1 MSELILI
8 AILACAFAAVFL
20 LAMKFKSSGGQA
32 EALEALGMDTKPRV
46 ARSVLLKWSRPFLTR
61 LAPLTNRVPAADWR
75 RRRQRDILAG
85 GLAEEISLDELWAYK
100 FFLALV
106 ALLLLFM
113 FNHDASW
120 WSWPV
125 AGLIGFY
132 FPDRWV
138 RDRVALRQRQ
148 VVRALPQVADM
159 LALSV
164 EAGLDF
170 MGALAKVVAKSR
182 PNPLVDELGV
192 MLREIQLG
200 ASRADGLRG
209 LAWRCNVTSLSSF
222 VAVLIQADRL
232 GVSIGQVLRAQS
244 DKLRSERFQ
253 QAERLGAQATQKILF
268 PLILCIMPAV
278 FIIILGPLVL
288 KYALGY

>member
-1 MSELILI
+1 MSELILV
-8 AILACAFAAVFL
+8 AILACAFGAVFL
-20 LAMKFKSSGGQA
+20 LARAFWQRGGQDQ
-32 EALEALGMDTKPRV
+32 ALQALGAELRPRV
-46 ARSVLLKWSRPFLTR
+46 ARSLLLKWSRPFLTR
-61 LAPLTNRVPAADWR
+61 MAPLTNRVPAPQWR
-75 RRRQRDILAG
+75 SRRQRDILAG
-85 GLAEEISLDELWAYK
+85 GLDQEIGLDELWAYK

-106 ALLLLFM
+106 ALVLLFM
-113 FNHDASW
+113 FKHDAAW
-120 WSWPV
+120 WAWPL
-125 AGLIGFY
+125 AAFLGFQ

-138 RDRVALRQRQ
+138 RDRVNLRQRQ
-148 VVRALPQVADM
+148 IVRALPQAADM

-170 MGALAKVVAKSR
+170 MGALAKVVKKSR
-182 PNPLVDELGV
+182 PNPLVDELGT

-200 ASRADGLRG
+200 ASRADGLRN
-209 LAWRCNVTSLSSF
+209 LAWRCNVMSLSSF

-244 DKLRSERFQ
+244 DKLRTERFQ
-253 QAERLGAQATQKILF
+253 QAERLGAQASQKILF

-278 FIIILGPLVL
+278 FIIIIGPLIL

>member
-1 MSELILI
+1 MSQLILAAVLI
-8 AILACAFAAVFL
+8 CAFAAVFL
-20 LAMKFKSSGGQA
+20 LARTFWLRGRQDDT
-32 EALEALGMDTKPRV
+32 LEALGATVKTRV
-46 ARSVLLKWSRPFLTR
+46 ARSLLLKWSRPFLAR
-61 LAPLTNRVPAADWR
+61 LAPLTNRVPAETWR
-75 RRRQRDILAG
+75 RRRQRDLLAG
-85 GLAEEISLDELWAYK
+85 GLTGEISLDELWAYK

-106 ALLLLFM
+106 ALVLLFM
-113 FNHDASW
+113 FKHDASW
-120 WSWPV
+120 WAWPL
-125 AGLIGFY
+125 AALLGFY

-138 RDRVALRQRQ
+138 RDRVNLRQRQ
-148 VVRALPQVADM
+148 IVRALPQVADM

-170 MGALAKVVAKSR
+170 MGALAKVVKKSR
-182 PNPLVDELGV
+182 PNPLVEELGA

-209 LAWRCNVTSLSSF
+209 LAWRCNVMSLSSF

-244 DKLRSERFQ
+244 DKLRTERFQ

-268 PLILCIMPAV
+268 PLVLCIMPAV
-278 FIIILGPLVL
+278 FIIIIGPLIL

>member
-1 MSELILI
+1 MSELLLI
-8 AILACAFAAVFL
+8 AALACAFAAVFV
-20 LAMKFKSSGGQA
+20 LAMKFKASGAQ
-32 EALEALGMDTKPRV
+32 EQALEALGVETKPRV
-46 ARSVLLKWSRPFLTR
+46 ARSLLLKWSRPCLVR
-61 LAPLTNRVPAADWR
+61 LAPLTNRIPAANWR
-75 RRRQRDILAG
+75 RVRQRDILAG
-85 GLAEEISLDELWAYK
+85 GLAEEISVDELWAYK
-100 FFLALV
+100 FFLAQV
-106 ALLLLFM
+106 ALVLLFM
-113 FNHDASW
+113 FNHNASW
-120 WSWPV
+120 WAWPV
-125 AGLIGFY
+125 AALLGFY

-148 VVRALPQVADM
+148 VIRALPQVADM

-182 PNPLVDELGV
+182 PNPLVEELGT

-200 ASRADGLRG
+200 ASRADGLRS
-209 LAWRCNVTSLSSF
+209 LSWRCNVTSLSSF

-278 FIIILGPLVL
+278 FIIILGPLAL